1 MREASSETRPK
12 NYGIHEWNGLL
23 VYRLGNLKARS
34 VSRTYSYFL
43 FTRTLRNLY
52 IEIEYN

>member
-12 NYGIHEWNGLL
+12 NYGIHEWNGLMA
-23 VYRLGNLKARS
+23 YRLGNLKARS
-34 VSRTYSYFL
+34 FSRTGSKSVFI
-43 FTRTLRNLY
+43 RTLRNLY